1 MAGSHR
7 GLDPSVGAGARSATI
22 NDVAAAAG
30 VSRQTV
36 TRAMNDMRGISADT
50 KQRVLSA
57 ARGLGYRPSRFGRGL
72 VKAPLNT
79 LGLVIDD
86 LANPYYPELAAAVI
100 GFAAERGWNVV
111 LADAVHVRDRHRL
124 MTDLAQQVD
133 AIVGYLNVGPAD
145 HGGGSAADDRVGL
158 GGLPVVRIDHDN
170 TTGPPPFGAISL
182 DPDAAMVAMAA
193 HLARVGVRRPV
204 MLDASPPGRTSGRA
218 RHVAVSLAAHGL
230 ACAVWPAAA
239 STVAAG
245 ARGTDDLID
254 RGPSFDAVVA
264 FNDAVALGVLQSC
277 RRHGVDVPADV
288 RVVGMDGLSI
298 GTYVTPQLTTLALDM
313 GEVARHA
320 VELAVGMRLGQLPWS
335 GPEVHR
341 RVAHRLVVRESA

>member
-1 MAGSHR
+1 M
-7 GLDPSVGAGARSATI
+7 PVGGTARSATI

-57 ARGLGYRPSRFGRGL
+57 ARSLGYRPSRFGRGL

-100 GFAAERGWNVV
+100 GFAAERGWNVM

-133 AIVGYLNVGPAD
+133 AIVGYLSLDPVDGSGAA
-145 HGGGSAADDRVGL
+145 GGDVVELA
-158 GGLPVVRIDHDN
+158 GLPVVRIDHDDAA
-170 TTGPPPFGAISL
+170 GPPRFGAISL
-182 DPDAAMVAMAA
+182 DPDAAMVAVAA
-193 HLARVGVRRPV
+193 HLAAVGVRRPV
-204 MLDASPPGRTSGRA
+204 MLDASPPGRASGRA

-230 ACAVWPAAA
+230 ACAVWPAGDA
-239 STVAAG
+239 TVAAG
-245 ARGTDDLID
+245 AEGAEDLIAH
-254 RGPSFDAVVA
+254 GPPFDAVVA
-264 FNDAVALGVLQSC
+264 FNDAVALGVLQTC
-277 RRHGVDVPADV
+277 RRHGVDVPHDV

-298 GTYVTPQLTTLALDM
+298 GTYVTPQLTTLAIDM
-313 GEVARHA
+313 SEVARHA
-320 VELAVGMRLGQLPWS
+320 VELAVGMRLGELPWS
-335 GPEVHR
+335 GPTVHR